1 MTEETVTLPR
11 VAWETINRDL
21 TNLERRVLLIED
33 RGIKV
38 GPWLKG
44 MRTKIVGWLSAL
56 PMVTLASGLTIDPAS
71 VAALIEEHG
80 LLLAG
85 VQIAMSAG
93 VHYYRNKA
101 GESR

>member
-1 MTEETVTLPR
+1 MTDEISISKD
-11 VAWETINRDL
+11 AWMTINADL
-21 TNLERRVLLIED
+21 SRLEQRVRIIED

-80 LLLAG
+80 MALAAIQ
-85 VQIAMSAG
+85 VAMSAG
-93 VHYYRNKA
+93 VHYYRGKA
-101 GESR
+101 GNE